1 MKKQY
6 DMVRAKIPDAVFCTN
21 LYGEI
26 LELYQEGC
34 LKIPE
39 DEILIWADNGYGKR
53 NHFQQ
58 KNTESTILRN
68 PDSRKKRVRK
78 FCGAHKI
85 KASQNLHKIIGTHLL
100 TVLTTDVITV
110 AVKRKP

>member
-39 DEILIWADNGYGKR
+39 DVILIWADNGYGKR

-58 KNTESTILRN
+58 KNTESTILRSIMEI
-68 PDSRKKRVRK
+68 P
-78 FCGAHKI
+78 
-85 KASQNLHKIIGTHLL
+85 
-100 TVLTTDVITV
+100 VIF
-110 AVKRKP
+110 RHRNR

>member
-39 DEILIWADNGYGKR
+39 DVILIWADNGYGKR

-58 KNTESTILRN
+58 KKQN
-68 PDSRKKRVRK
+68 PLYCVIRIPEKSGCVNFVEPIKSR
-78 FCGAHKI
+78 
-85 KASQNLHKIIGTHLL
+85 LHKIFT
-100 TVLTTDVITV
+100 
-110 AVKRKP
+110 K